1 MRSFPGPWSGTEW
14 RLPWHPATR
23 ASAGQAAVCHMTPP
37 LQPERPATTSDT
49 RARILDARPSGGPQ
63 LLRLIEPD
71 APEGAILLRLPLEGR
86 DDLATVSALAHEL
99 ALASEL
105 DPAWAVMP
113 RGLRTYAGRTALLLA
128 DPGGELLEGH
138 LGQPFGPAA
147 FLRVALA
154 LAEVLHHLHARD
166 IVHRDLRPGTLLLNA
181 AGQLRL
187 TGFGHAAAPLT
198 ANRRPPPALEASL
211 PYMAPE
217 CTRPMGG
224 APDARSDLYAAG
236 VILYEMATGTLPFTA
251 NGAVEWSHA
260 HLARS
265 PLPPIGRTGGLPEG
279 MPAIIL
285 KLLAKAPEERYQTA
299 AGLLADLRHCQAVL
313 AETGTVASFP
323 LASRDVPGRLVPP
336 RALYGRQGEMALLRA
351 AWERVSRQGRGEI
364 VLVSG
369 YSGIGKSAMVLA
381 LRETLLPLGGLF
393 AAGKFDQIQRG
404 IPYATLAQ
412 AFQDLV
418 RWILGRSE
426 AEVAAWRHKLGEALG
441 ANAPLVVNL
450 VPDLAL
456 ILGPQKPMADLPPG
470 ELANRFHLALGN
482 FLRAFA
488 QAAHPLALFLDDLH
502 WLDTATLEFLERLA
516 AGPPIP
522 HLLLLGA
529 YRDNEIGP
537 DHPLRRILACI
548 GQGSTGGWD
557 RGPEGAVSEIVLRPL
572 PPETTTRLVADM
584 LRMAP
589 ETSAPL
595 AAQVHAKTRGN
606 PFFVGQFLAGLVEE
620 GLLAFTRGS
629 GTWRWNLEGIR
640 ERGSADNVADFM
652 AARLGRLPGLP
663 QRLLGLLAHLG
674 GPAGTALP
682 SAILGQSEA
691 ELERALSTLVQ
702 SGLLRRAG
710 DRYTFAHDRIQE
722 AAGALVQ
729 PAERAGLHL
738 RIARALV
745 TVTPPEEIEAALF
758 DIAGHLG
765 PAAPLIE
772 EVEERD
778 RMAGLAWRAARRAR
792 ATTACSTALAYL
804 ETAATLLGAGGWQ
817 RQRDLSF
824 TIAFDQAECRFLIGG
839 ADAALA
845 ALERLLQQAGTL
857 AEQARI
863 TWLQVTICTAMDRS
877 DRAIQLCL
885 AFLGKVGIH
894 WAAHPSRQDLQ
905 DEYDRLRERLGDR
918 PIEALADLPPLQDET
933 AQAILSVLTAAL
945 PPAFFSD
952 QNLVCLL
959 LCRMANLSL
968 EHGNSD
974 ASPLAYAYL
983 GMVLG
988 PCFGD
993 HPGGYRFGRL
1003 GHELAAR
1010 PGMGRFRHRVDM
1022 CFAYHVMPW
1031 TQPIRAGLGLLRRA
1045 FEAATEA
1052 GDLTYAGFSGC
1063 TLVSILLGAGEPLQ
1077 EAQREAELKLAGVRK
1092 SRFGLVDA
1100 IITAQLQLIRML
1112 RGLTPDFGLLDEPGF
1127 DEAAFERHLRGNRSL
1142 DIAACWYWVR
1152 KAQARFHAGR
1162 PAEALAASAQAEPL
1176 LWSTAGHFEFAEHY
1190 FVTGLA
1196 HAACHD
1202 GAQAAR
1208 EQHGDALRACAARFE
1223 AWARHGPAT
1232 FAARAAILAAERA
1245 RLEGRDL
1252 DALHGYEGA
1261 AQEARRH
1268 GLPHDEAVAQELAA
1282 RFHAAR
1288 GLPTLARACA
1298 QAARAAY
1305 LAWGAEGKVRQLDR
1319 AFGGPAL
1326 APAWP
1331 AIPVTPAPVAEPRP
1345 GEPDVIALLETSQ
1358 AFSGE
1363 AGLDALVR
1371 TLMAAVLELAGADRG
1386 TLLMPAE
1393 GHLQIRAEAVTRDAG
1408 IAVTLPKD
1416 APRAEDLPL
1425 SALHYAARTSRMV
1438 LLDEAGQPNQFSAD
1452 PYLAAGHCRSM
1463 ACLPLPQSG
1472 RASSL
1477 LYLENRLSPRA
1488 FAGRHLGLIRM
1499 LAAQAAIS
1507 MENAAL
1513 KETEVL
1519 LKEVHHRVK
1528 NNLQLVSSLLNLQA
1542 AAAGDPAV
1550 AGMFADSRNRVRA
1563 MAMVH
1568 ENLYRAG
1575 RLDRVALRAH
1585 IQGLCA
1591 QLARVHAQPRIRLVT
1606 EVDDVEVDL
1615 DRAIS
1620 CGLIVNE
1627 LVSNAI
1633 KHAFPAGE
1641 GGTVRVS
1648 LAESDAGGFVLM
1660 VCDDGTGMTSQPER
1674 GMATEA
1680 VPSLGL
1686 SLVHDLVRQ
1695 LQGNLT
1701 ISHGQGTCFTMT
1713 IPPAARQ
1720 ERRA

>member
-1 MRSFPGPWSGTEW
+1 MTSQPPPD
-14 RLPWHPATR
+14 LPVMYGEDH
-23 ASAGQAAVCHMTPP
+23 GHV
-37 LQPERPATTSDT
+37 
-49 RARILDARPSGGPQ
+49 LDARPGGSTR
-63 LLRLIEPD
+63 LLRLSDP
-71 APEGAILLRLPLEGR
+71 AAAATILLRLPAEDR
-86 DDLATVSALAHEL
+86 SDLTGVSLLAHEL

-113 RGLRTYAGRTALLLA
+113 RGLVEHAGRTALLLA
-128 DPGGELLEGH
+128 DPGGELLERS
-138 LGQPFGPAA
+138 LGRPSEPAA
-147 FLRVALA
+147 FLHTAIA
-154 LAEVLHHLHARD
+154 LAEALLHLHAQD

-198 ANRRPPPALEASL
+198 ANRSQPPPSDAGL

-217 CTRPMGG
+217 CAHPMGG
-224 APDARSDLYAAG
+224 APDARADLYAAG
-236 VILYEMATGTLPFTA
+236 VILYEMATGTLPFSAT
-251 NGAVEWSHA
+251 GTVEWAHA
-260 HLARS
+260 HLARP
-265 PLPPIGRTGGLPEG
+265 PLPPARRAPGMPEG
-279 MPAIIL
+279 VLAIIL

-299 AGLLADLRHCQAVL
+299 AGLLADLRHCQMAL
-313 AETGTVASFP
+313 QERGTIAPFP
-323 LASRDVPGRLVPP
+323 PGARDVPGRLMPA
-336 RALYGRQGEMALLRA
+336 RALHGRHGEMALLLA

-369 YSGIGKSAMVLA
+369 YSGIGKSAMMLA
-381 LRETLLPLGGLF
+381 LREALLPMGGLF

-412 AFQDLV
+412 AFQELV
-418 RWILGRSE
+418 RGVLGRSE
-426 AEVAAWRHKLGEALG
+426 AEVAAWRRRLGEALG
-441 ANAPLVVNL
+441 ASAPLVVNL

-456 ILGPQKPMADLPPG
+456 VLGAQDPMPELPPD

-488 QAAHPLALFLDDLH
+488 QAAHPLALFLDDLQ
-502 WLDTATLEFLERLA
+502 WLDTATLDFLERLA

-522 HLLLLGA
+522 SLLLLGA

-537 DHPLRRILACI
+537 DHPLRRILARI
-548 GQGSTGGWD
+548 GQGGASGWE
-557 RGPEGAVSEIVLRPL
+557 RGPEGAVSEITLLPL
-572 PPETTTRLVADM
+572 PSETTARLVADM
-584 LRMAP
+584 LQMAP
-589 ETSAPL
+589 EQSAPL

-606 PFFVGQFLAGLVEE
+606 PFFVGQFLAGLIEE
-620 GLLAFTRGS
+620 GLLAFTRS
-629 GTWRWNLEGIR
+629 AGTWRWNLEGIR
-640 ERGSADNVADFM
+640 DKGSADNVADFM
-652 AARLGRLPGLP
+652 AGRLSRLP
-663 QRLLGLLAHLG
+663 CLARRVLGLLAHLG

-682 SAILGQSEA
+682 SAILGHSEA
-691 ELERALSTLVQ
+691 ELERALSQLVQ
-702 SGLLRRAG
+702 SGLLRRVG
-710 DRYTFAHDRIQE
+710 DRYAFAHDRIQE
-722 AAGALVQ
+722 AAGALV
-729 PAERAGLHL
+729 PAADRARLHL
-738 RIARALV
+738 RIARAMAALAS
-745 TVTPPEEIEAALF
+745 PEEIEAALF
-758 DIAGHLG
+758 GIAGHLG
-765 PAAPLIE
+765 PAAALIE
-772 EVEERD
+772 EVGERD

-792 ATTACSTALAYL
+792 ATTAYGAALDYL
-804 ETAATLLGAGGWQ
+804 ETAQALLGADGRL
-817 RQRDLSF
+817 RQPELSF
-824 TIAFDQAECRFLIGG
+824 AIACDHAECRFLTGG

-845 ALERLLQQAGTL
+845 ALEALLPQARTL

-877 DRAIQLCL
+877 DRAIALCL
-885 AFLGKVGIH
+885 AFLGEVGMH
-894 WAAHPSRQDLQ
+894 WSAHPSRQDLQ
-905 DEYDRLRERLGDR
+905 DEYERLRRRLGDTT
-918 PIEALADLPPLQDET
+918 IEALAELPSLQDET
-933 AQAILSVLTAAL
+933 VQAILSVLTAAL

-968 EHGNSD
+968 EYGNGE

-993 HPGGYRFGRL
+993 HPAGFRFGRL
-1003 GHELAAR
+1003 GHDLAAR

-1031 TQPIRAGLGLLRRA
+1031 TQPIRAGLGLHRHA

-1063 TLVSILLGAGEPLQ
+1063 SLISILLGAGENLL
-1077 EAQREAELKLAGVRK
+1077 EVQREAEVKLAGVRRA
-1092 SRFGLVDA
+1092 RFGLIDA
-1100 IITAQLQLIRML
+1100 IITAQLQLVRLL
-1112 RGLTPDFGLLDEPGF
+1112 RGLTPDFASFDEPGF
-1127 DEAAFERHLRGNRSL
+1127 DEGGFERHLMSNRSL
-1142 DIAACWYWVR
+1142 DIAACWYWIR

-1162 PAEALAASAQAEPL
+1162 PAEALAASERAEPL

-1208 EQHGDALRACAARFE
+1208 GHHCDALRACAARFE
-1223 AWARHGPAT
+1223 AWARHGPAS
-1232 FAARAAILAAERA
+1232 FAARAAILAAEVA

-1252 DALHGYEGA
+1252 DALHGYERA
-1261 AQEARRH
+1261 AQDAHRH

-1305 LAWGAEGKVRQLDR
+1305 LAWGAEGKVRQIDR
-1319 AFGGPAL
+1319 VFGGSSLSRSWPGAQAAL
-1326 APAWP
+1326 VQ
-1331 AIPVTPAPVAEPRP
+1331 PVEPRP

-1358 AFSGE
+1358 AISGE
-1363 AGLDALVR
+1363 AGLDTLVR
-1371 TLMAAVLELAGADRG
+1371 TLMVAVLELAGADRG
-1386 TLLMPAE
+1386 VLLMPLE
-1393 GHLQIRAEAVTRDAG
+1393 GRLQIRAEAVTRDAE
-1408 IAVTLPKD
+1408 IEVMLPKTLPQAD
-1416 APRAEDLPL
+1416 DLPL
-1425 SALHYAARTSRMV
+1425 TAIQYAARTSRMV
-1438 LLDEAGQPNQFSAD
+1438 LLDEASRPRQFSAD

-1463 ACLPLPQSG
+1463 ACLPLPRSG
-1472 RASSL
+1472 QAATL
-1477 LYLENRLSPRA
+1477 LYLENRLSPRV

-1542 AAAGDPAV
+1542 TAAGDPAV
-1550 AGMFADSRNRVRA
+1550 AAMFADSRNRVRA

-1575 RLDRVALRAH
+1575 RLDRVDLRAH

-1606 EVDDVEVDL
+1606 EVDGMEVDL

-1627 LVSNAI
+1627 LVSNAL
-1633 KHAFPAGE
+1633 KHAFPEDGD
-1641 GGTVRVS
+1641 GTVRVT
-1648 LAESDAGGFVLM
+1648 LSDRGAGAFVLA
-1660 VCDDGTGMTSQPER
+1660 VCDDGG
-1674 GMATEA
+1674 GMAGREEGEA
-1680 VPSLGL
+1680 TRDAAPSLGL

-1695 LQGNLT
+1695 LQGSLAV
-1701 ISHGQGTCFTMT
+1701 SHHQGTCFTMT
-1713 IPPAARQ
+1713 IPPMMARQ
-1720 ERRA
+1720 GRRA